1 MAGKW
6 ECEWWRLNQLD
17 TSTIEHVREK
27 FPYRRSLAVYWH
39 LGKWKVESC
48 LIIFNAT
55 QTFSTAWSCIWQSC
69 VLFSKT
75 IQSVATLLECWREG
89 KQKKVVDVSSSKTLN
104 SSFKFPN
111 ERFIGPLLLFFEPHL
126 ARMLLHRFVECT
138 LENCFINF
146 EQTIGDATRPGAK
159 IQFAEYSRWDKEA
172 KLLTMA
178 FDNFQ
183 IMDCRRHGNKVPER
197 GEISLR
203 YIRQEFQ
210 KTKSCGSP
218 IVRNRPCKFRR

>member
-1 MAGKW
+1 MAGRW

-17 TSTIEHVREK
+17 TSTKEHVREE
-27 FPYRRSLAVYWH
+27 FPYRRSLAVFWH

-55 QTFSTAWSCIWQSC
+55 QTFSTAWSCIWQNC

-89 KQKKVVDVSSSKTLN
+89 KQKKVVDVSASKTLN

-159 IQFAEYSRWDKEA
+159 LQFEEYSRWDKEA
-172 KLLTMA
+172 A
-178 FDNFQ
+178 ND
-183 IMDCRRHGNKVPER
+183 G
-197 GEISLR
+197 LR
-203 YIRQEFQ
+203 
-210 KTKSCGSP
+210 
-218 IVRNRPCKFRR
+218 